1 MRIFYFGILFSV
13 LCSCSNEVSTS
24 SHPYAAYFYNYDT
37 APKVY
42 RYRDIIHG
50 LNEQFHRVYGIED
63 SKGKHIVVERYVQDG
78 RLTEAFNF
86 NLDSL
91 NVMDHMVVNAL
102 GENEKATLYKDQCL
116 PKAKGELATFISKF
130 SGVTDST
137 VFLMEVNRR
146 LSVKKMREVLS
157 DSLECITLEE
167 NAIYTLL
174 NPFTKQESQQRLETV
189 ACYAKGLG
197 LVAWYDTKK
206 RSHFQLEEI
215 LSQEKWIKLISE

>member
-1 MRIFYFGILFSV
+1 MRLFYFGILFSV
-13 LCSCSNEVSTS
+13 LCSCSNEVSNS
-24 SHPYAAYFYNYDT
+24 SHPYAEYFYNYDT

-42 RYRDIIHG
+42 RYRDVIHG
-50 LNEQFHRVYGIED
+50 LNEQFHRIYGIED
-63 SKGKHIVVERYVQDG
+63 SEGKHIVVERYVQDG

-116 PKAKGELATFISKF
+116 PKLKGEVAKFTSKF

-137 VFLMEVNRR
+137 VFLMEVNRE
-146 LSVKKMREVLS
+146 LSDIKMRKVLS
-157 DSLECITLEE
+157 DSSECIKLNE

-174 NPFTKQESQQRLETV
+174 NPFTKQETQQKLETISYF
-189 ACYAKGLG
+189 AEGIG
-197 LVAWYDTKK
+197 LVEWYDIKQ

>member
-1 MRIFYFGILFSV
+1 MRRFYFVMLFFILNA
-13 LCSCSNEVSTS
+13 CSSEVSTY
-24 SHPYAAYFYNYDT
+24 SHPYSKYLYNYNT
-37 APKVY
+37 EPKVY

-50 LNEQFHRVYGIED
+50 LNEQFHRVYGVED
-63 SKGKHIVVERYVQDG
+63 SEGKHIVVERYVQDG

-102 GENEKATLYKDQCL
+102 GENEKATLYKDL
-116 PKAKGELATFISKF
+116 FFPKSKDEVVQFTSKF
-130 SGVTDST
+130 SGISDST

-146 LSVKKMREVLS
+146 LIDIKMRQVLS
-157 DSLECITLEE
+157 DSLECIKLVE

-174 NPFTKQESQQRLETV
+174 NPFTKQESQQALETV
-189 ACYAKGLG
+189 SYYAKDIGLIE
-197 LVAWYDTKK
+197 WYDTQK
-206 RSHFQLEEI
+206 RSHFQLEDI

>member
-1 MRIFYFGILFSV
+1 MRFFYFGIFFSL
-13 LCSCSNEVSTS
+13 LCSCSIEDSES
-24 SHPYAAYFYNYDT
+24 SHPYAEYFYNYDIN
-37 APKVY
+37 PKVY

-86 NLDSL
+86 NVDSL

-102 GENEKATLYKDQCL
+102 GENEKATLYRDEFL
-116 PKAKGELATFISKF
+116 PKAKGTETQFISKF

-137 VFLMEVNRR
+137 VFLMEVNRQ
-146 LSVKKMREVLS
+146 LSDVKMLKVQS
-157 DSLECITLEE
+157 DSLECIKLKE

-174 NPFTKQESQQRLETV
+174 NPFTKQENQQKLETV
-189 ACYAKGLG
+189 TYFAKGVG
-197 LVAWYDTKK
+197 LVAWYDIKK
-206 RSHFQLEEI
+206 RSHFELEEI

>member
-1 MRIFYFGILFSV
+1 MRHLYIGILFSV
-13 LCSCSNEVSTS
+13 LYSCANVESDL
-24 SHPYAAYFYNYDT
+24 SHPFAEYFYSYDIQ
-37 APKVY
+37 PKVY
-42 RYRDIIHG
+42 RYRDTIHG

-63 SKGKHIVVERYVQDG
+63 SEGKHIVVERYVQDA

-102 GENEKATLYKDQCL
+102 GENEKATLYKDEFL
-116 PKAKGELATFISKF
+116 PKETGVVAQFISKF

-137 VFLMEVNRR
+137 VFLMEVNRQLIETR
-146 LSVKKMREVLS
+146 MRKVQS

-174 NPFTKQESQQRLETV
+174 NPLTKKESQQRLQTV
-189 ACYAKGLG
+189 SCFAKGIG

-206 RSHFQLEEI
+206 RSHFELEEI

>member
-1 MRIFYFGILFSV
+1 MRLFYFGILFSV
-13 LCSCSNEVSTS
+13 LCSCSNEVSNS
-24 SHPYAAYFYNYDT
+24 SHPYAEYFYNYDT

-42 RYRDIIHG
+42 RYRDVIHG
-50 LNEQFHRVYGIED
+50 LNEQFHRIYGIED
-63 SKGKHIVVERYVQDG
+63 SEGKHIVVERYVQDG

-102 GENEKATLYKDQCL
+102 GENEKATLYKDQFL
-116 PKAKGELATFISKF
+116 PKVKGEVAKFTSKF

-137 VFLMEVNRR
+137 VFLMEVNRK
-146 LSVKKMREVLS
+146 LSVKKMRKVLS

-174 NPFTKQESQQRLETV
+174 NPFTKQESQQTLETF
-189 ACYAKGLG
+189 AYYAKGLG

>member
-24 SHPYAAYFYNYDT
+24 SHQYASYFYNYDT

-63 SKGKHIVVERYVQDG
+63 SEGKHIVVERYVQDG

-102 GENEKATLYKDQCL
+102 GENEKATLYKDQYL
-116 PKAKGELATFISKF
+116 PKAKGELATFTSKF

-189 ACYAKGLG
+189 NYFAKGLG
-197 LVAWYDTKK
+197 LVEWYDTKQ
-206 RSHFQLEEI
+206 RSHFQLEEL

>member
-1 MRIFYFGILFSV
+1 MRLFYFGILFSV
-13 LCSCSNEVSTS
+13 LCSCSNEVSNS
-24 SHPYAAYFYNYDT
+24 SHPYAEYFYNYDT

-42 RYRDIIHG
+42 RYRDVIHG
-50 LNEQFHRVYGIED
+50 LNEQFHRIYGIED
-63 SKGKHIVVERYVQDG
+63 SEGKHIVVERYVQDG

-116 PKAKGELATFISKF
+116 PKLKGEVAKFTSKF

-137 VFLMEVNRR
+137 VFLMEVNRK
-146 LSVKKMREVLS
+146 LSVKKMRKVLS

-167 NAIYTLL
+167 SAIYTLL
-174 NPFTKQESQQRLETV
+174 NPFTRQESQQRLETV
-189 ACYAKGLG
+189 NYFAKGIG
-197 LVAWYDTKK
+197 LVEWYDTKQ
-206 RSHFQLEEI
+206 RSHFQLKEL

>member
-1 MRIFYFGILFSV
+1 MRVFYFGILFSV
-13 LCSCSNEVSTS
+13 LYSCSTSDSDS
-24 SHPYAAYFYNYDT
+24 SHPYSEYFYNYDT
-37 APKVY
+37 VPKVY

-63 SKGKHIVVERYVQDG
+63 SEGKHIVVERYVQDG

-86 NLDSL
+86 NLESL

-102 GENEKATLYKDQCL
+102 GENEKATLYKDDFL
-116 PKAKGELATFISKF
+116 PKAKGEAAIFTSKF
-130 SGVTDST
+130 SGITEST
-137 VFLMEVNRR
+137 VFLMEVNRK
-146 LSVKKMREVLS
+146 LSDMKMRKILS
-157 DSLECITLEE
+157 DSSECITLEE

-189 ACYAKGLG
+189 SYFAKGVG
-197 LVAWYDTKK
+197 LVTWYDTKK
-206 RSHFQLEEI
+206 RSHFELEEI

>member
-1 MRIFYFGILFSV
+1 
-13 LCSCSNEVSTS
+13 
-24 SHPYAAYFYNYDT
+24 
-37 APKVY
+37 
-42 RYRDIIHG
+42 
-50 LNEQFHRVYGIED
+50 
-63 SKGKHIVVERYVQDG
+63 
-78 RLTEAFNF
+78 
-86 NLDSL
+86 
-91 NVMDHMVVNAL
+91 MVVNAL
-102 GENEKATLYKDQCL
+102 GENEKATLYKDQYL
-116 PKAKGELATFISKF
+116 PKAKGELATFTSKF

-146 LSVKKMREVLS
+146 LSVKKIREVLS

-174 NPFTKQESQQRLETV
+174 NPFTKQESQQTLETV

>member
-1 MRIFYFGILFSV
+1 MEYFRFCAHVLPRTRIHHIHIRNIFI
-13 LCSCSNEVSTS
+13 T
-24 SHPYAAYFYNYDT
+24 DT
-37 APKVY
+37 VPKVY

-86 NLDSL
+86 NVDSL

-102 GENEKATLYKDQCL
+102 GENEKATLYKDEFL
-116 PKAKGELATFISKF
+116 PKTEGTETQFISKF
-130 SGVTDST
+130 SGITDST
-137 VFLMEVNRR
+137 VFFMEVNRQ
-146 LSVKKMREVLS
+146 LSDVKIRKVQS
-157 DSLECITLEE
+157 DSLECIKLEE

-174 NPFTKQESQQRLETV
+174 NPFTKQENQQKLETV
-189 ACYAKGLG
+189 TYFAKGVG
-197 LVAWYDTKK
+197 LVAWYDIKK
-206 RSHFQLEEI
+206 RSHFELEEI

>member
-1 MRIFYFGILFSV
+1 MRTFYFGVLFSV
-13 LCSCSNEVSTS
+13 LYSCSALDSDS
-24 SHPYAAYFYNYDT
+24 SHPYSEYFYNYDT
-37 APKVY
+37 VPTVY
-42 RYRDIIHG
+42 RYRDVVHG

-63 SKGKHIVVERYVQDG
+63 SEGKHIVVERYVQDG
-78 RLTEAFNF
+78 RLTEAYNF

-102 GENEKATLYKDQCL
+102 GENEKAILYKDQLL
-116 PKAKGELATFISKF
+116 PRLKGEVVKFTSKF

-137 VFLMEVNRR
+137 VFLMEVNRE
-146 LSVKKMREVLS
+146 LSDLKMRKVLS

-167 NAIYTLL
+167 SAIYTLL

-189 ACYAKGLG
+189 NYFAKGLG
-197 LVAWYDTKK
+197 LVEWHDTKQ
-206 RSHFQLEEI
+206 RSHFQLEEL

>member
-1 MRIFYFGILFSV
+1 MRFFYFGIFFSL
-13 LCSCSNEVSTS
+13 LCSCSTADTDS
-24 SHPYAAYFYNYDT
+24 SHPYSEYFYNYDT
-37 APKVY
+37 VPKVY

-86 NLDSL
+86 NVDSL

-102 GENEKATLYKDQCL
+102 GENEKATLYKDEFL
-116 PKAKGELATFISKF
+116 PKAKGTETQFISKF

-137 VFLMEVNRR
+137 VFLMEVNRQ
-146 LSVKKMREVLS
+146 LSDVKIRKVQS
-157 DSLECITLEE
+157 DSLECIKLEE

-174 NPFTKQESQQRLETV
+174 NPFTKQENQQKLETV
-189 ACYAKGLG
+189 TYFAKGVG
-197 LVAWYDTKK
+197 LVAWYDIKK
-206 RSHFQLEEI
+206 RSHFELEEI